1 MITTLLFDLD
11 DTLLGNDM
19 GTFLPAYFGRL
30 AGYFAGVAGGERLV
44 AEMLTATQAML
55 ANTDP
60 ERRLIDVFADC
71 LSQGTG
77 WARDDFWPRFEQ
89 FYAGTYRGLQQFTTV
104 SSTTPSVRCAIVPPI
119 DNGQCEVQTPDR

>member
-30 AGYFAGVAGGERLV
+30 ASYFSGAAGGERLV
-44 AEMLTATQAML
+44 PELLTATQAMI

-60 ERRLIDVFADC
+60 ERRLIDVFTDC
-71 LSQGTG
+71 FSQGTG
-77 WARDDFWPRFEQ
+77 WALEEFWPRFEQ
-89 FYAGTYRGLQQFTTV
+89 FISGVAKAGPQLPCTI
-104 SSTTPSVRCAIVPPI
+104 A
-119 DNGQCEVQTPDR
+119 